1 MPDVQY
7 FFGSNGVKDKS
18 NNSNRRYFLK
28 TVGVAGLTSVL
39 ASTQAGNSSD
49 GPGKFRRMEMVTKR
63 EVNRAIKILKRCL
76 DIHRKWIER
85 FEHFDGEEKMLGSLL
100 GDIDHHKNY
109 VIEYEFI
116 INLLESIKQRITV

>member
-1 MPDVQY
+1 
-7 FFGSNGVKDKS
+7 
-18 NNSNRRYFLK
+18 L
-28 TVGVAGLTSVL
+28 ASVF

-49 GPGKFRRMEMVTKR
+49 GPGNFRRIKMVTTR
-63 EVNRAIKILKRCL
+63 EVNRAIEILTRCL

-85 FEHFDGEEKMLGSLL
+85 FESFDGEEKMLGSLL

-116 INLLESIKQRITV
+116 INLLESIKERIAV